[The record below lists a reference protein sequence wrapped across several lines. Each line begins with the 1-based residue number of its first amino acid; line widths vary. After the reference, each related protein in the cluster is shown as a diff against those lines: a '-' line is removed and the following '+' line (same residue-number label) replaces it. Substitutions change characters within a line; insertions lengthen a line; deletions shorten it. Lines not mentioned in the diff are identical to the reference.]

1 MSCLRDS
8 GILSEMHGNG
18 AAAGSSATM
27 REVEDDR
34 KPAAKDTSIKNKKA
48 SDDKKRP
55 LGTISTNAPARV
67 SSPKSV
73 VDKRIKSPKV
83 YSITIRKIWS
93 SLQRMNYQ
101 NFKKVISSGTYTASV
116 VLFRESQ
123 AEIIVFDVSNFFENR
138 RYSKISTDWQRQSIS
153 SKVTLLGSSFSTRYF
168 YVNGSKS
175 WSHL

>member
-1 MSCLRDS
+1 
-8 GILSEMHGNG
+8 
-18 AAAGSSATM
+18 
-27 REVEDDR
+27 
-34 KPAAKDTSIKNKKA
+34 
-48 SDDKKRP
+48 
-55 LGTISTNAPARV
+55 
-67 SSPKSV
+67 
-73 VDKRIKSPKV
+73 
-83 YSITIRKIWS
+83 
-93 SLQRMNYQ
+93 MNYQ